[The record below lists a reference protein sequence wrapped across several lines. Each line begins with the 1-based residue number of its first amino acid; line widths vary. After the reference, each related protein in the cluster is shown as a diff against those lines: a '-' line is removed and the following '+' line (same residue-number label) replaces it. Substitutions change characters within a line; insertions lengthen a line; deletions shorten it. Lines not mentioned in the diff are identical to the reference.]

1 MKENNYIF
9 NVINEIMEVLKNND
23 YRKKRYNQDI
33 EWFKNRSKIID
44 NNIIRI
50 AIIGITSSGKSTL
63 VNTILG
69 EKILPIAIKPSSS
82 IIITCSKGE
91 CRKATVYFSDK
102 EPEVLKGENL
112 NHISIAN
119 YADENKNPNNKYKVT
134 QIDITT
140 PKFLLGE
147 NIHIIDSPGLDA
159 CDLEIHEKLTLEIL
173 LPTIDI
179 CIFLTTVKANSDEI
193 NANKIKMVNEK
204 GKQIVLVQNMIDSIE
219 EKLGRNGIV
228 KEDKST
234 ILKKHKKRAENLL
247 KVGTNNES
255 KFEVIQISALNALNG
270 IKQKNKDLYYS
281 SNIEE
286 FIEAVETCVKKL
298 IPRIIKDRVK
308 SISERINRIIDTDRE
323 IIGLNDEN
331 IKCLGEI
338 KISEID
344 ELNNAF
350 EISKNMISEKIKNID
365 NIIED
370 TINEIKN
377 SEAESVENYLNIVDR
392 INVRNLYIES
402 EIFNIVKECESRKS
416 DFYKKLNLDV
426 RSSYSIPSIE
436 SKQIDIKHKYE
447 ERVRLVKKNGN
458 LNKGKRLLSDIFNKN
473 WGYEEEAYDEK
484 VVDKDATINM
494 VKKICNQNR
503 RKYIEILQEWNEQY
517 NKSLDIFYN
526 EVYQREEIYEK
537 KKNQYIEIYQIE
549 EVINELNLIKSKFNL
564 LNSNKDEEI
573 SVTLSDDNQKS
584 FYSNNSYESNN
595 YVEYSISNTV
605 YNFYKLSSGIIEK
618 NYLLLGNYIKEK
630 SVKKINKQTEQ
641 VFWTWDLESCFIFI
655 SRVCGIHLGNKEFEL
670 LKSEGI
676 YTFNNITIVYEEC
689 SNENNLNREVNNI
702 KNRYYNAFLIFNGI
716 QIGNSEKQIIESSR
730 INNLINNNNVILNL
744 VIDSFKEFIN
754 ANSIKELLAS
764 VNDLEEKIVKRFINV
779 KYGYTLINSKNP
791 IYNMALI
798 EGKEQDKFIIS
809 QYKEVKERLFENP
822 LSRGEE
828 EKKVLEEI
836 LIYFL
841 NKSER

>member
-1 MKENNYIF
+1 MKKDNYIF
-9 NVINEIMEVLKNND
+9 NVINEIIEVLKNND
-23 YRKKRYNQDI
+23 YRKKRYNCDI
-33 EWFKNRSKIID
+33 EWFENRSKIVD

-69 EKILPIAIKPSSS
+69 EKILPVAIKPSSS

-91 CRKATVYFSDK
+91 SRKATVYFNNK

-112 NHISIAN
+112 NPISIAN
-119 YADENKNPNNKYKVT
+119 YADENKNPNNKYNVT

-140 PKFLLGE
+140 PHFLLGE

-219 EKLGRNGIV
+219 EKLGINGIV
-228 KEDKST
+228 KEDKAT
-234 ILKKHKKRAENLL
+234 ILRKHRKRAENLL
-247 KVGTNNES
+247 KAGTNDES

-270 IKQKNKDLYYS
+270 IKEKNKDLYYS

-286 FIEAVETCVKKL
+286 FIKVVETCVKKL
-298 IPRIIKDRVK
+298 MPIINKDRVK
-308 SISERINRIIDTDRE
+308 SISERINHIIDTDRE
-323 IIGLNDEN
+323 IIGVNDEN
-331 IKCLGEI
+331 IKFLDEV

-344 ELNNAF
+344 ELNNTF

-377 SEAESVENYLNIVDR
+377 SDAESVENYLNIVDR
-392 INVRNLYIES
+392 INIRNLYIES
-402 EIFNIVKECESRKS
+402 EIFNIVKESENRKS
-416 DFYKKLNLDV
+416 VLYKKLNLDV

-458 LNKGKRLLSDIFNKN
+458 LNKGKRLLSDMFNRN

-503 RKYIEILQEWNEQY
+503 KNYIEILQEWNEQY

-526 EVYQREEIYEK
+526 EIYQREETYEK
-537 KKNQYIEIYQIE
+537 KKNQNIEIYEIE
-549 EVINELNLIKSKFNL
+549 EVINKLNLIKSKFNL
-564 LNSNKDEEI
+564 LNNKDEEI

-605 YNFYKLSSGIIEK
+605 YNFYKLSSGVMEK
-618 NYLLLGNYIKEK
+618 NYLLLGSYIKEK
-630 SVKKINKQTEQ
+630 SIKKINKQTEQ
-641 VFWTWDLESCFIFI
+641 IFWTWELESCCRFI
-655 SRVCGIHLGNKEFEL
+655 SRICGIHLGHKEFEL
-670 LKSEGI
+670 IKSEGLYI
-676 YTFNNITIVYEEC
+676 FDNITIVYEQC
-689 SNENNLNREVNNI
+689 SNKNNLDREINKI
-702 KNRYYNAFLIFNGI
+702 KNKHYNVFLIFNGV

-730 INNLINNNNVILNL
+730 INDIINNNNIILNL
-744 VIDSFKEFIN
+744 VIDSFKEFVN

-764 VNDLEEKIVKRFINV
+764 VNDLEEKIVQRFINV
-779 KYGYTLINSKNP
+779 KSGYTLINSKNP

-798 EGKEQDKFIIS
+798 EGKEKDKFIIS
-809 QYKEVKERLFENP
+809 QYKEMKERLFENP